1 MKFEKRVSI
10 SCVFLSVLIFGVSA
24 FCRASSQDPAEQ
36 PQEEQ
41 EVVATIDGEEI
52 YKAELDQMTNLQQL
66 MLQIQQQNPQ
76 FVRFLYM
83 SPEGQNF
90 IEAFERNQLDDLI
103 VRKLLEREVEREDI
117 DLTEADKEK
126 YFQEQVDLI
135 KQQQNMSDDDLLQAL
150 SQQGIESMDQFKE
163 VFLMQQS
170 ENLKIH
176 KLMETVIMD
185 KVDISDED
193 AKELYDQGQYQ
204 MDFEEI
210 KDQIKQELAQQ
221 KYIEKLK
228 EDTEIKILL
237 S

>member
-1 MKFEKRVSI
+1 MKFEKKVSI

-24 FCRASSQDPAEQ
+24 FCQASSQDPAEQ

-76 FVRFLYM
+76 FVRFLST

-90 IEAFERNQLDDLI
+90 LEAFERNQLDDLI
-103 VRKLLEREVEREDI
+103 ARKLLEREVEREDI
-117 DLTEADKEK
+117 NLTEADKEK
-126 YFQEQVDLI
+126 YFQEQIDLI

-163 VFLMQQS
+163 IFLTQQS
-170 ENLKIH
+170 EDLKIH
-176 KLMETVIMD
+176 KLMETVILD

-210 KDQIKQELAQQ
+210 KDQIKMELAQQ